1 MKMKTNMSL
10 RKWIGGR
17 VLPFLFLGLIASAGV
32 SQAQT
37 YSENFDNGT
46 APGWSIV
53 SDTWALSGGTY
64 NKTGTNLGFS
74 VYNDATWG
82 TTLAAGYS
90 FKVRLRSSGGSS
102 GNIAGVVYNYINANN
117 NYEVSLNNIGTISI
131 RSRVN
136 NAVTTIASES
146 YASFGLPTGGATR
159 DLEVIR
165 TGEGAN
171 ARTTVKLNGVIILA
185 SLPNQTQL
193 PEGGKIGL
201 MSQFST
207 VTFDNVS
214 VSPTTEVPPPA
225 GPKIGV
231 NSNGTP
237 VVNGDLTP
245 SSAEQTDFGAA
256 DVDTVALTRMYTV
269 QNVGDADV
277 TLGAVA
283 VSGLN
288 AADFAVTAQ
297 PAPLLAPG
305 KSTVFY
311 VRFATAA
318 LGLRSATLSLGTN
331 DPTKNPFTF
340 AIQGTGVA
348 AIPVVHG
355 RYKETFPKLAAY
367 MIGSPQGYDNAS
379 YQAQVA
385 KYDLLITSFYRGW
398 VKNGKS
404 PRQAV
409 REIKALN
416 PNILVANYTLLE
428 SQSSDS
434 NNTAARDIYDKLFAE
449 KGPNGIG
456 DWWART
462 PAGAL
467 VSIFSGKNCA
477 NITEYVT
484 PDNNGDR
491 FPQWYAKREQAV
503 MFDPIPEFDIWFADD
518 VFYKPRTVKPDWNG
532 DGIGDDSEDPAN
544 WPYFR
549 RGIADN
555 LAAVKAL
562 MPRLKTM
569 GNVDGHAS
577 LNQGFLRDPEYQ
589 GLLDGA
595 LLEHAI
601 GRPFSPEVYA
611 GWDGMMTSY
620 RSLMAHTNAPHMV
633 IFQYHSATP
642 TYSEMRYAMASALM
656 DDGYFAANDN
666 GYTNVQWFDEFNVD
680 LGHSVDGPQL
690 APAQNG
696 VYVRRF
702 EKGMAIVNPKDNGPQ
717 TITIE
722 PGYQRFL
729 GTQDPV
735 ANNGLAVSTITLG
748 DRQGIILIKGPA
760 GNHAPVAEAG
770 PDQTLD
776 VDTTM
781 NAAVL
786 LDGHN
791 SSDVDGDTLSY
802 TWSWAGGSVSG
813 AMANVTLPY
822 GSTIVTLTVDD
833 GKAGASTDSVTINV
847 VDRTPPVITPP
858 AAITVDATS
867 AAGASVTFT
876 ASADDA
882 ISGSVAVVA
891 TPSSGSV
898 FPIGI
903 TSVALSATDGAGN
916 TATSSFNVTV
926 VAHAPVITAQPESK
940 TVTAG
945 DGVTFAVAANGTPP
959 LNYQWRKDGA
969 VVSGA
974 SFATLAIPA
983 VIVADAGS
991 YTAVVTNVAGTAGS
1005 DPAILTVNPAHAE
1018 ITLGNLEHRYDGT
1031 PQSVSAVTTPSGLAY
1046 EITYNGSATPP
1057 VNPGAY
1063 AVVARVT
1070 DPNYTASASGT
1081 LRIGITGLIRHAPIL
1096 NGDVDGSI
1104 EVLLPE
1110 SITLNGNAGITGDL
1124 LVPGTPTVRL
1134 NGNPLFG
1141 GTHDGTGS
1149 SAPANYTMT
1158 LNGGALLR
1166 YLVRR
1171 TDAIALPVVTVPP
1184 ASAGTRDVVLNTA
1197 GQNPGDFATLRDL
1210 TLNGSVGSVIVPSGN
1225 YRTFTA
1231 NANNVLVLGVAGAT
1245 EPAVYNLQRLT
1256 LNGGA
1261 QLRVVGPVV
1270 LTLADSLMA
1279 NGSIGAP
1286 DHPEWLTLNTANGG
1300 LTLNGGVAFH
1310 GVVVAPAGTV
1320 TINGNCTLDGEIV
1333 SDRLVINGN
1342 GVLRETP

>member
-1 MKMKTNMSL
+1 MKMKTHAKL
-10 RKWIGGR
+10 RSWIGR
-17 VLPFLFLGLIASAGV
+17 RLLPFVLLGSFAGAGV

-46 APGWSIV
+46 APGWSVI

-74 VYNDATWG
+74 IYNGATWG
-82 TTLAAGYS
+82 TTPAAGYS

-102 GNIAGVVYNYINANN
+102 GNIAGVVYNVIDANN

-146 YASFGLPTGGATR
+146 YASFGLATGGATR

-171 ARTTVKLNGVIILA
+171 VRTTVKLNGVVILG
-185 SLPNQTQL
+185 SIPNQTQL
-193 PEGGKIGL
+193 SEGGKIGL

-207 VTFDNVS
+207 VTFDSVS

-231 NSNGTP
+231 SASGTP

-245 SSAEQTDFGAA
+245 SSAEQTDFGPA
-256 DVDTVALTRMYTV
+256 DVGTVALTRMYTV
-269 QNVGDADV
+269 QNVGDAEV

-283 VSGLN
+283 ISGPN
-288 AADFAVTAQ
+288 AADFTVTAQ
-297 PAPLLAPG
+297 PAPVLAPG
-305 KSTVFY
+305 KSTTFS
-311 VRFATAA
+311 VRFATTA
-318 LGLRSATLSLGTN
+318 LGLRSVTLGFGTN
-331 DPTKNPFTF
+331 DPTKNPFIF
-340 AIQGTGVA
+340 ALQGTGVA
-348 AIPVVHG
+348 AVPVVHG

-367 MIGSPQGYDNAS
+367 MIGSPQGYDNAA

-385 KYDLLITSFYRGW
+385 RYDLLITSFYKGW

-416 PNILVANYTLLE
+416 PNILIANYTLLE

-449 KGPNGIG
+449 KGPNGVG

-462 PAGAL
+462 PGGAL
-467 VSIFSGKNCA
+467 VSIFSGKNSA

-503 MFDPIPEFDIWFADD
+503 MFDPIPEFDAWFADD

-532 DGIGDDSEDPAN
+532 DGVGDDPENPAN

-549 RGIADN
+549 QGIADN

-562 MPRLKTM
+562 MPQLKTI

-577 LNQGFLRDPEYQ
+577 LDQGFLRDPEYQ
-589 GLLDGA
+589 GMLDGA

-611 GWDGMMTSY
+611 GWGGMMTSY

-642 TYSEMRYAMASALM
+642 TYAEMRYAMASALM

-666 GYTNVQWFDEFNVD
+666 GYTNVQWFDEFDVD
-680 LGHSVDGPQL
+680 LGHAVDGPQL

-717 TITIE
+717 TIMIE

-760 GNHAPVAEAG
+760 GNHAPVANAG
-770 PDQTLD
+770 VDQTVD
-776 VDTTM
+776 VSSNLT
-781 NAAVL
+781 AAVV
-786 LDGHN
+786 LDGRA
-791 SSDVDGDTLSY
+791 SSDADADPLTYSW
-802 TWSWAGGSVSG
+802 TWSGGSATG
-813 AMANVTLPY
+813 PIANVTLPY

-833 GKAGASTDSVTINV
+833 GKAGTSTDSVVINV
-847 VDRTPPVITPP
+847 ADRTPPVITPP

-867 AAGASVTFT
+867 ATGSVVSFT
-876 ASADDA
+876 ASATDA
-882 ISGSVAVVA
+882 ISGPVAVTA
-891 TPSSGSV
+891 TPASGTL
-898 FPIGI
+898 FPVGT
-903 TSVALSATDGAGN
+903 TSVALSAADAVGN
-916 TATSSFNVTV
+916 MATANFNVTV
-926 VAHAPVITAQPESK
+926 VAYAPVITLQPGSK
-940 TVTAG
+940 TATAG
-945 DGVTFAVAANGTPP
+945 ESVTFSVVVTGTPP
-959 LNYQWRKDGA
+959 FGYAWRKDGA
-969 VVSGA
+969 VIPGA
-974 SFATLAIPA
+974 TSATLAFPT
-983 VIVADAGS
+983 VTVADTGS
-991 YTAVVTNVAGTAGS
+991 YTVTLTNIAGAVASN
-1005 DPAILTVNPAHAE
+1005 PAVLTVNPAQAAL
-1018 ITLGNLEHRYDGT
+1018 TLSGLDYRYDGT
-1031 PQSVSAVTTPSGLAY
+1031 PKSAVVTTVPAGLDY
-1046 EITYNGSATPP
+1046 EITYDGSAAPP
-1057 VNPGAY
+1057 VNPGTY
-1063 AVVARVT
+1063 AVVATST
-1070 DPNYTASASGT
+1070 DPDYTGSVSGT
-1081 LRIGITGLIRHAPIL
+1081 LRIGITALVRHAPTL
-1096 NGDVDGSI
+1096 NGDVDGSVQ
-1104 EVLLPE
+1104 VLLPE
-1110 SITLNGNAGITGDL
+1110 SVSLNGGAGITGDL
-1124 LVPGTPTVRL
+1124 LMSGTPAVRL
-1134 NGNPLFG
+1134 NGNPIFG
-1141 GTHDGTGS
+1141 GTRDGVGIAT
-1149 SAPANYTMT
+1149 PANHVVT

-1171 TDAIALPVVTVPP
+1171 TNPIGLPIVSPPP
-1184 ASAGTRDVVLNTA
+1184 ASAGTRDVVLNSS
-1197 GQNPGDFATLRDL
+1197 GQSAGDFATLRDL
-1210 TLNGSVGSVIVPSGN
+1210 TLNGNAGSVSVPPGT
-1225 YRTFTA
+1225 YRTFIA
-1231 NANNVLVLGVAGAT
+1231 NANSAVVLGVAGAT
-1245 EPAVYNLQRLT
+1245 EPAVYQLRGLT

-1270 LTLADSLMA
+1270 LTLADSLIA
-1279 NGSIGAP
+1279 NGDVGAP
-1286 DHPEWLTLNTANGG
+1286 GHSEWLTLRISGGG
-1300 LTLNGGVAFH
+1300 LTLNGSITFH
-1310 GVVVAPAGTV
+1310 GTVIAPAGQV
-1320 TINGNCTLDGEIV
+1320 TINNGTIEGEV
-1333 SDRLVINGN
+1333 SSDRLVINGN
-1342 GVLRETP
+1342 GVLRDTP